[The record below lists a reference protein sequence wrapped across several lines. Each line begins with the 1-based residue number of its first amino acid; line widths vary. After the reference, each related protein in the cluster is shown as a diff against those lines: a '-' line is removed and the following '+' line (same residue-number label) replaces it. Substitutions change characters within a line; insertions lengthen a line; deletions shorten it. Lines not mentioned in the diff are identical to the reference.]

1 MMKQKSTKII
11 IALIAIILI
20 AGTIMICTK
29 GLVFGL
35 NYEDSK
41 KVEINL
47 GKQFEEKDIK
57 EITNDV
63 FGKQPVLIQAIE
75 VYKDAVSIT
84 TTEISDEQ
92 KANLITKLNEKY
104 GTDISTD
111 DITIEANA
119 HIRGRN
125 IVKPYIVS
133 FAIATVI
140 VLVYLSIRYYKLNS
154 LKVLAKSI
162 GIMLL
167 AQLILLAIIAI
178 ARIPIGVL
186 TMPVVLLIYVLSTYI
201 CTAKFDKDLDKK
213 LQENNN

>member
-1 MMKQKSTKII
+1 MKQKSAKII

-20 AGTIMICTK
+20 AGTIMLCTK

-75 VYKDAVSIT
+75 VYKDAANIIT
-84 TTEISDEQ
+84 TDITEEQ
-92 KANLITKLNEKY
+92 KADLVTKINEKY

-119 HIRGRN
+119 HIRGRD

-133 FAIATVI
+133 FAIATAI

-154 LKVLAKSI
+154 LKVLLKSA
-162 GIMLL
+162 GIIVL
-167 AQLILLAIIAI
+167 AQL
-178 ARIPIGVL
+178 
-186 TMPVVLLIYVLSTYI
+186 VLLGIMAITRMQIGELTIPFVLVVYVLSMLIVTK
-201 CTAKFDKDLDKK
+201 KFDDDLEKIKVEAKK
-213 LQENNN
+213 

>member
-1 MMKQKSTKII
+1 MKQKGAKII

-84 TTEISDEQ
+84 TTEITDDQ
-92 KANLITKLNEKY
+92 KANLIAKLNEKY

-119 HIRGRN
+119 HIRGRD

-178 ARIPIGVL
+178 VRIPIGVL